1 MSGPGEGGERA
12 ERQAERLADP
22 KPDRHPLGG
31 SGGVRA
37 VRGVMFGSIRARLLW
52 SLLAA
57 LALAAALLGGLTY
70 RSVLQQTEVLFDYQ
84 LRQMALSL
92 RDQGEVAPDD
102 AAALNDEDLDFVV
115 QIWRIDGRSVYASR
129 AHRALPSRAVLG
141 WSVITVDGQRWR
153 SFAVAARDK
162 VIQVAQ
168 PLQIRQGLAADA
180 ALRTV
185 LPLAV
190 AAPLMAAALW
200 WLIARSLR
208 PLQRVARQVRE
219 QDVAALAPLAA
230 AGLPDEVAPLVTAL
244 NALLDRLALAW
255 AGQRAFVADAAH
267 ELRSPLTALKLQAQ
281 VLRRLI
287 NEPADGAMAAPDSL
301 ATHDH
306 DHDRQAAL
314 DALVAGVDRASRLVE
329 QLLTLARSEPGA
341 PATPLQPVA
350 LAGLLRQV
358 LTDALPLATQRGSR
372 LALHADDDALSV
384 PGDAGALAV
393 LVRNLVDNALRY
405 TPAGGLVQLT
415 LVTANADAH
424 AGPLLWVDDN
434 GPGIPVADRARV
446 FERFVRGAAANPAN
460 SAVLADSA
468 DGQAADD
475 RSGSG
480 LGLAIVRSIAQRHGA
495 SVALADSPLGGLRV
509 ALQFG
514 QPGAADPA

>member
-1 MSGPGEGGERA
+1 MSGQVQGEGGERA
-12 ERQAERLADP
+12 ERPADP
-22 KPDRHPLGG
+22 KPRRSPFGG

-70 RSVLQQTEVLFDYQ
+70 RSVLHQTEALFDYQ

-92 RDQGEVAPDD
+92 RDQGEVAPGD
-102 AAALNDEDLDFVV
+102 AAALNDEGLDFVV

-141 WSVITVDGQRWR
+141 WSEISVDGQRWR

-180 ALRTV
+180 ALRAV
-185 LPLAV
+185 LPLAA

-208 PLQRVARQVRE
+208 PLLRVARQVRE
-219 QDVAALAPLAA
+219 QDAAALAPLPAT
-230 AGLPDEVAPLVTAL
+230 GLPDEVAPLVTAL

-281 VLRRLI
+281 VLRRLMD
-287 NEPADGAMAAPDSL
+287 EPAGSAAAAADTQ
-301 ATHDH
+301 AAR

-372 LALHADDDALSV
+372 LELQAGDDTLSV

-405 TPAGGLVQLT
+405 TPAGGLVRLT
-415 LVTANADAH
+415 LVTAKSNADTD

-434 GPGIPVADRARV
+434 GPGIPVAERGRV
-446 FERFVRGAAANPAN
+446 FERFVRGAAANP
-460 SAVLADSA
+460 V
-468 DGQAADD
+468 GITPGTGGPAADE
-475 RSGSG
+475 RGGSG

-495 SVALADSPLGGLRV
+495 SVTLGESPLGGLRV

-514 QPGAADPA
+514 RSGAADPA